1 MHRDRETW
9 QDLLAEVE
17 TWADP
22 YDPSEC
28 PDPDEYEPDPDPPVI
43 CVTQRTS
50 A

>member
-22 YDPSEC
+22 YDEC
-28 PDPDEYEPDPDPPVI
+28 PDPDEYEPDPDPY
-43 CVTQRTS
+43 VTRVTHS
-50 A
+50 RAA